1 MFGFV
6 GAGATLGQLFGS
18 VFAAATAWMG
28 PCRHHASF
36 TVKVSSERYFS
47 SAFVVSLNAILI
59 SLRKVYLIS
68 MADLLLFAAL
78 LMEFAAQSSKGIT
91 KDTSPS
97 SEELS
102 PLRLAKPR
110 FAMFS

>member
-36 TVKVSSERYFS
+36 TVQVSSERYFS
-47 SAFVVSLNAILI
+47 SALVCFIECHSVFTKKL
-59 SLRKVYLIS
+59 YIS